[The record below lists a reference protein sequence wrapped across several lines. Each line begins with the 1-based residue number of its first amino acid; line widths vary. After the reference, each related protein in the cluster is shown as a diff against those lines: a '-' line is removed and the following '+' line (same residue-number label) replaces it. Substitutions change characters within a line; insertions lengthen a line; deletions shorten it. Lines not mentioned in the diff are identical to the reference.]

1 MRSTHEPPQLRHD
14 PLAARTVFV
23 APERAGRPN
32 ELAGDRLDCPFCAG
46 NEAATPPDTLRWPAD
61 VSAPWLA
68 RIVPNR
74 FPVVTPSGDPRTG
87 SAAGPDGLRARGVHE
102 VVIESPA
109 HVRGVLEVDPAG
121 WREAWSL
128 VRHRLAQLADDE
140 TIAWATVFKNSGG
153 RAGASLEHVHSQLV
167 GLAFVPPTIEA
178 EAAALAADHAPGRDG
193 FGAMVARAQSEGRCV
208 EHHGGLVALVPPA
221 PRQPFETWILPTS
234 PEAYLHEA
242 NAPRI
247 AALAAL
253 TRSFVHRL
261 ENVLPKTD
269 FNWWLH
275 QPPFRAEQGR
285 DDLGITTGWRW
296 HLAILPRINGLAGF
310 ELGTGC
316 HITTMSPED
325 SARLLRDAPAGPP

>member
-1 MRSTHEPPQLRHD
+1 MRSTHESPHLRHD

-46 NEAATPPDTLRWPAD
+46 NEAATPPDTLRSPAD
-61 VSAPWLA
+61 ASAPWLA

-74 FPVVTPSGDPRTG
+74 FPVVSHPREPQAG
-87 SAAGPDGLRARGVHE
+87 SAAGSVGLPARGVHE

-128 VRHRLAQLADDE
+128 VRHRLEQLAEDE

-153 RAGASLEHVHSQLV
+153 RAGASLSHVHSQLV
-167 GLAFVPPTIEA
+167 GLAFVPPTILA
-178 EAAALAADHAPGRDG
+178 EAAALAADQALGQDG
-193 FGAMVARAQSEGRCV
+193 FGAVVARAQDEGRCV
-208 EHHGGLVALVPPA
+208 AEHRGLVALVPRA

-234 PEAYLHEA
+234 PQAYLHEA
-242 NAPRI
+242 DSIRI
-247 AALAAL
+247 GALAAL
-253 TRSFVHRL
+253 TRSFVQRL
-261 ENVLPKTD
+261 EHVLPNTD

-275 QPPFRAEQGR
+275 QPAFRGEQVPDGLR
-285 DDLGITTGWRW
+285 VSTGWRW
-296 HLAILPRINGLAGF
+296 HLEILPRINGLAGF

-316 HITTMSPED
+316 HITTMAPED